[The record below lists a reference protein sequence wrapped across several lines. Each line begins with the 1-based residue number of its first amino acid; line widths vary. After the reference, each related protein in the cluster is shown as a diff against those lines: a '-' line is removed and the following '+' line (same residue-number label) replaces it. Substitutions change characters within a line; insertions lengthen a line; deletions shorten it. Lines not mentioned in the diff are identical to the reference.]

1 MELIMS
7 KLIYGKNHQVSFAS
21 EEKKNEA
28 INYILNNPENV
39 NFNIHEDNQNQ
50 GAWAAE
56 DRIHFKK
63 EDGVPNCLKKNMTAG
78 HDNLYG
84 RINCKEFCEEI
95 RNLAKEKGI

>member
-1 MELIMS
+1 MS

-50 GAWAAE
+50 GAWA
-56 DRIHFKK
+56 R
-63 EDGVPNCLKKNMTAG
+63 G
-78 HDNLYG
+78 
-84 RINCKEFCEEI
+84 
-95 RNLAKEKGI
+95 